1 MTASG
6 DRATTLADIAY
17 GRIQRAIRSGALSP
31 SQRLRFDDLRKL
43 CDMSISP
50 VREALTRLTAE
61 GLTELEGHRGFRVA
75 PVSIDDLWDTVRTR
89 QLMESQA
96 LRLSIEKG
104 DEHWEA
110 ALMTAFH
117 LLSPS
122 KPPNKNTKPDAYEE
136 WEGRHAAFHRTLI
149 SACGSPLLLS
159 LCETLLMRADRY
171 RRLSTWSPLAR
182 DIGLEHKRI
191 YQAAIKRNADRA
203 CKLLCAH
210 YENTARA
217 VETFVTQ

>member
-104 DEHWEA
+104 DEHCRTEVSVPC
-110 ALMTAFH
+110 
-117 LLSPS
+117 LLELRKGPR
-122 KPPNKNTKPDAYEE
+122 E
-136 WEGRHAAFHRTLI
+136 R
-149 SACGSPLLLS
+149 
-159 LCETLLMRADRY
+159 
-171 RRLSTWSPLAR
+171 
-182 DIGLEHKRI
+182 
-191 YQAAIKRNADRA
+191 Q
-203 CKLLCAH
+203 
-210 YENTARA
+210 
-217 VETFVTQ
+217 